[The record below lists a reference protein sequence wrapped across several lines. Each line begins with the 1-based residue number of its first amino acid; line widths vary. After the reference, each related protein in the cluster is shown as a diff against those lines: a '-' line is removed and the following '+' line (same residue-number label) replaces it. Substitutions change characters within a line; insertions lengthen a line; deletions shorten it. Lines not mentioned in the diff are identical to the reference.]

1 MGKLLRLYNQNRRA
15 FWLGIITIGF
25 IALIIWRLVFLV
37 FSNELQKDEYK
48 DDIQISNDEYNSIYL
63 ESTKSAITGR
73 TTTIDQESVSTID
86 QFFSYCNS
94 KNIQEAYNL
103 VSDECKEVM
112 FTDINLFNTA
122 YCAPLFN
129 NGKRSIKI
137 ENWYGNIFRVE
148 INEDSLSTGRVSNN
162 NTNVDYITT
171 VKGTDGNIKLNINSY
186 IGRTN
191 LNKSVSSNGIDITIV
206 KKDEYMDYE
215 TYTFEVKNNTENS
228 IILGNIQDD
237 ENVSYLID
245 KNNLKFNAY
254 VYELA
259 QPQLEVF
266 GNQNKQVTIKYFN
279 EHGSTKV
286 IKSLVFPRIYLNYE
300 EYKKYPKSYT
310 GFASAVIDM

>member
-1 MGKLLRLYNQNRRA
+1 M
-15 FWLGIITIGF
+15 
-25 IALIIWRLVFLV
+25 
-37 FSNELQKDEYK
+37 S
-48 DDIQISNDEYNSIYL
+48 SIKTL
-63 ESTKSAITGR
+63 SK
-73 TTTIDQESVSTID
+73 
-86 QFFSYCNS
+86 QFF
-94 KNIQEAYNL
+94 K
-103 VSDECKEVM
+103 
-112 FTDINLFNTA
+112 T
-122 YCAPLFN
+122 
-129 NGKRSIKI
+129 
-137 ENWYGNIFRVE
+137 
-148 INEDSLSTGRVSNN
+148 
-162 NTNVDYITT
+162 YITT